1 MSAEYYTLAELSER
15 AEVPERTVRYY
26 IQEKL
31 IPPSIGRG
39 RKARYSDEHL
49 ERLREIRE
57 LRALGISL
65 EIIHMRMAEYE
76 SVPSKGNVPTV
87 ARCELALE
95 SSSAEDAG
103 PPEPPAPDVLRA
115 AALPPSAPDAS
126 ASRAEAAADYIAE
139 ARASAV
145 TAARIPPAVGAR
157 HFALP
162 GRSSAQ
168 SSPGVEERSR
178 WERIAV
184 TPEIEIHVRRPQPRS
199 QKRALEQLIET
210 AKELFAEESS

>member
-1 MSAEYYTLAELSER
+1 MTEYYSLAELSEV
-15 AEVPERTVRYY
+15 ADVPERTVRYY

-31 IPPSIGRG
+31 IPPSLGRG

-49 ERLREIRE
+49 ERLREIRQ
-57 LRALGISL
+57 LRALGL
-65 EIIHMRMAEYE
+65 PLDIIRVHMGEYE
-76 SVPSKGNVPTV
+76 RARREGKAPAPAPPGPT
-87 ARCELALE
+87 ADD
-95 SSSAEDAG
+95 SSADGSVAYCAVEASTG
-103 PPEPPAPDVLRA
+103 T
-115 AALPPSAPDAS
+115 LPPPGPDARP
-126 ASRAEAAADYIAE
+126 SRAEAAIDYIAE

-162 GRSSAQ
+162 GRSSSQ
-168 SSPGVEERSR
+168 SPPDMEERSR

-184 TPEIEIHVRRPQPRS
+184 TPDIEIHVRRPQPRS
-199 QKRALEQLIET
+199 QKRALEQLVET